1 MYKWSHKKSN
11 EFDPHRKASKWI
23 KFISTFFGVGGGQ
36 WEALGKL
43 GWWELQ
49 AGVDSGRDAYGRG
62 KVLRNSKMWPI
73 LEWIAS
79 K

>member
-1 MYKWSHKKSN
+1 MNLIHTEKLVNGSALFLH
-11 EFDPHRKASKWI
+11 
-23 KFISTFFGVGGGQ
+23 FGGWLGGQ

-62 KVLRNSKMWPI
+62 KVLRNSKLWPI